1 MTEDHSQPPISRVRG
16 SGPLALLRAGREAM
30 REVPGLRPMLLKGFL
45 LLYGIFALTGVV
57 LWGLLYRFAI
67 GPLSHTIGSYDVEGG
82 IFMDLLSLV
91 LTGLLWLGQAVL
103 LAATLILAFV
113 LALSL
118 MSVWFEVLAARVVA
132 HARGGALEEQQF
144 RLADWL
150 RSIGRS
156 MRDGV
161 RMLLL
166 VVLALAVG
174 FIPLVGPILAIGIA
188 GYVLGWEVREPY
200 LIVRESLGDDPKSL
214 RQGLRWWTLRI
225 GLLPVVLA
233 MVPWIGWLLL
243 PAALTYQVAG
253 VAWAGERGGD

>member
-1 MTEDHSQPPISRVRG
+1 MTEDRSQPPISRVRG

-30 REVPGLRPMLLKGFL
+30 REVPGLRPMLLKGFV
-45 LLYGIFALTGVV
+45 LLYGIFALAGLV
-57 LWGLLYRFAI
+57 LVGLLYGFVVR
-67 GPLSHTIGSYDVEGG
+67 PLSQAISGYGADGG
-82 IFMDLLSLV
+82 FWLDLLLPL

-113 LALSL
+113 LAMSL

-132 HARGGALEEQQF
+132 HARGGALEEQHF

-150 RSIGRS
+150 QSVGRS
-156 MRDGV
+156 LRGGV

-166 VVLALAVG
+166 AALALAVG
-174 FIPLVGPILAIGIA
+174 FIPFVGPILAIGIA

-214 RQGLRWWTLRI
+214 RQGLRWWTVRI

-233 MVPWIGWLLL
+233 MIPWIGWLLL